1 MFNLQNLMSQVMMS
15 NQPAQALLGLLNPQ
29 QKQIFNQ
36 FQGKPNNE
44 QAEMIAKICNEKGI
58 TKDQL
63 VQIVNYFNGNKS

>member
-1 MFNLQNLMSQVMMS
+1 MS

-36 FQGKPNNE
+36 FQGKPSNE